1 MVPPAPD
8 GPRTRPVARYN
19 HVAMDAVPLLDLKAQ
34 YAPLRDDIDAAVRR
48 VIEQQRF
55 ILGPEVEAF
64 EAEVASYAGVGHAVG
79 CASGTDALIL
89 ALAALDV
96 GAGDEVVTTPFS
108 FFSTASCAY
117 KVGGRPRFVDIDPRT
132 FNLDPERLDEAI
144 GPRTR
149 ALLPVHLFGQ
159 SAEMDRLLEVAER
172 RGLPVVEDAAQAL
185 GATYRS
191 ANPNGARHCGAMGRL
206 GCFSFF
212 PSKNLGG
219 FGDGGMIVTSDA
231 GLAERLRELRVHGGR
246 QMYHHKW
253 VGWNSRLDA
262 LQAAVL
268 RVKLPHLDRWSA
280 GRAANADR
288 YDRLLAETGLIEA
301 GRVRLPFRAGNCR
314 HIFNQYTLRVERR
327 DELKQHLDRN
337 GIGNS
342 VYYPVPLHL
351 QECFRELGGR
361 EGDFPEAERA
371 CREVIA
377 LPVYAELSP
386 DQQERVV
393 DALVGFYRD

>member
-1 MVPPAPD
+1 MA
-8 GPRTRPVARYN
+8 
-19 HVAMDAVPLLDLKAQ
+19 AVPLLDLKAQ
-34 YAPLRDDIDAAVRR
+34 YAPLREEIAAAVGR
-48 VIEQQRF
+48 VIESQRF
-55 ILGPEVEAF
+55 ILGPEVEAL
-64 EAEVASYAGVGHAVG
+64 EQDVARYTAVRHAVG

-89 ALAALDV
+89 ALAVLDV
-96 GAGDEVVTTPFS
+96 GPGHDVVTTPFS

-117 KVGGRPRFVDIDPRT
+117 KVGARPRFADIEAHT
-132 FNLDPERLDEAI
+132 FNIDPERLDAAI

-159 SAEMDRLLEVAER
+159 SAEMDVVLEIGER
-172 RGLPVVEDAAQAL
+172 HGLPVIEDAAQAL
-185 GATYRS
+185 GATYES
-191 ANPNGARHCGAMGRL
+191 ARTGAVLHCGAMGRI
-206 GCFSFF
+206 GCYSFF

-219 FGDGGMIVTSDA
+219 FGDGGMLVTSDD

-246 QMYHHKW
+246 QMYHHRE

-280 GRAANADR
+280 GRAENAAR
-288 YDRLLAETGLIEA
+288 YDRLLAESGLLETD
-301 GRVRLPFRAGNCR
+301 RVRLPAREARAR

-327 DELKQHLDRN
+327 DELKQHLDAA

-351 QECFRELGGR
+351 QECFRELGHR

-371 CREVIA
+371 CREVLA
-377 LPVYAELSP
+377 LPVYAELEP
-386 DQQERVV
+386 AQQEQVV
-393 DALVGFYRD
+393 GAIVAFYRS

>member
-1 MVPPAPD
+1 
-8 GPRTRPVARYN
+8 
-19 HVAMDAVPLLDLKAQ
+19 
-34 YAPLRDDIDAAVRR
+34 
-48 VIEQQRF
+48 
-55 ILGPEVEAF
+55 
-64 EAEVASYAGVGHAVG
+64 
-79 CASGTDALIL
+79 
-89 ALAALDV
+89 
-96 GAGDEVVTTPFS
+96 
-108 FFSTASCAY
+108 
-117 KVGGRPRFVDIDPRT
+117 
-132 FNLDPERLDEAI
+132 
-144 GPRTR
+144 
-149 ALLPVHLFGQ
+149 
-159 SAEMDRLLEVAER
+159 VAER

-185 GATYRS
+185 GASYRP
-191 ANPNGARHCGAMGRL
+191 AGTDGARHCGSMGRL

-231 GLAERLRELRVHGGR
+231 ELAERLRELRVHGGR

-268 RVKLPHLDRWSA
+268 RVKLPHLDRWSE
-280 GRAANADR
+280 GRASNAAR
-288 YDRLLAETGLIEA
+288 YDRLLAESDLVEA
-301 GRVRLPFRAGNCR
+301 GRVRLPFRADNCR

-327 DELKQHLDRN
+327 DELKRYLDGR

-351 QECFRELGGR
+351 QECFAELGHR

-377 LPVYAELSP
+377 LPVYAELTA
-386 DQQERVV
+386 DQQQRVV
-393 DALVGFYRD
+393 DALVGFYRG

>member
-1 MVPPAPD
+1 MA
-8 GPRTRPVARYN
+8 
-19 HVAMDAVPLLDLKAQ
+19 AVPLLDLKAQ
-34 YAPLRDDIDAAVRR
+34 YAPLREEIAAAVGR
-48 VIEQQRF
+48 VIESQRF
-55 ILGPEVEAF
+55 ILGPEVEAL
-64 EAEVASYAGVGHAVG
+64 EQDVARYTAVRHAVG

-89 ALAALDV
+89 ALAVLDV
-96 GAGDEVVTTPFS
+96 GPGHDVVTTPFS

-117 KVGGRPRFVDIDPRT
+117 KVGARPRFADIEAHT
-132 FNLDPERLDEAI
+132 FNIDPERLDAAI

-159 SAEMDRLLEVAER
+159 SAEMDAVLEIGER
-172 RGLPVVEDAAQAL
+172 RGLPVIEDAAQAL
-185 GATYRS
+185 GATYES
-191 ANPNGARHCGAMGRL
+191 ARTGAVLHCGAMGRI
-206 GCFSFF
+206 GCYSFF

-219 FGDGGMIVTSDA
+219 FGDGGMLVTSDE

-246 QMYHHKW
+246 QMYHHRE

-280 GRAANADR
+280 GRAENAAR
-288 YDRLLAETGLIEA
+288 YDRLLAESGLLETD
-301 GRVRLPFRAGNCR
+301 RVRLPAREARAR

-327 DELKQHLDRN
+327 DELKQHLDAA

-351 QECFRELGGR
+351 QECFRELGHR

-371 CREVIA
+371 CREVLA
-377 LPVYAELSP
+377 LPVYAELEP
-386 DQQERVV
+386 AQQEQVV
-393 DALVGFYRD
+393 GAIVAFYRS

>member
-1 MVPPAPD
+1 MA
-8 GPRTRPVARYN
+8 
-19 HVAMDAVPLLDLKAQ
+19 AVPLLDLKAQ
-34 YAPLRDDIDAAVRR
+34 YAPLREEIAAAVGR
-48 VIEQQRF
+48 VIESQRF
-55 ILGPEVEAF
+55 ILGPEVEAL
-64 EAEVASYAGVGHAVG
+64 EQDVARYTAVRHAVG

-89 ALAALDV
+89 ALAVLDV
-96 GAGDEVVTTPFS
+96 GLGHDVVTTPFS

-117 KVGGRPRFVDIDPRT
+117 KVGARPRFADIEAHT
-132 FNLDPERLDEAI
+132 FNIDPERLDAAI

-159 SAEMDRLLEVAER
+159 SAEMDVVLEIGER
-172 RGLPVVEDAAQAL
+172 HGLPVIEDAAQAL
-185 GATYRS
+185 GATYES
-191 ANPNGARHCGAMGRL
+191 ARTGAVLHCGAMGRI
-206 GCFSFF
+206 GCYSFF

-219 FGDGGMIVTSDA
+219 FGDGGMLVTSDD

-246 QMYHHKW
+246 QMYHHRE

-280 GRAANADR
+280 GRAENAAR
-288 YDRLLAETGLIEA
+288 YDRLLAESGLLETD
-301 GRVRLPFRAGNCR
+301 RVRLPAREARAR

-327 DELKQHLDRN
+327 DELKQHLDAA

-351 QECFRELGGR
+351 QECFRELGHR

-371 CREVIA
+371 CREVLA
-377 LPVYAELSP
+377 LPVYAELEP
-386 DQQERVV
+386 AQQEQVV
-393 DALVGFYRD
+393 GAIVAFYRS